1 MKNRPGISIARIL
14 IPLTVAAALV
24 VAIVVLLRYDSTGSG
39 GSRLAKPFVYDIGEM
54 AKIDPNLILYERE
67 SLTVETGFARSH
79 CLTLDS
85 SGAIYVAGDRAVRV
99 FSPTGNKLREVQLGG
114 EVRPVAIDED
124 GQMYVG
130 LRDHVEVYDAK
141 GERVSIWESLGE
153 RALLTG
159 LAVEGDHVFVADAGN
174 RIVLHCDSKGTVINK
189 IGEKDEQRNI
199 PGFLVPT
206 PYFDL
211 TIAPDGLLR
220 VINPGNHE
228 IQAYTYGGDLELS
241 WGKFSGTIEGFCGCC
256 NPVNIAILPDDSF
269 VTVEKGLI
277 RVKLYDADGKFVG
290 VVAGPDQLGV
300 AGPVKICQF
309 PEQCQ
314 SGGFDVAVDAKGR
327 IFVLDTIKNVVR
339 VFSRKD
345 AI

>member
-1 MKNRPGISIARIL
+1 M
-14 IPLTVAAALV
+14 
-24 VAIVVLLRYDSTGSG
+24 VAIVVLLKYDGTGSG
-39 GSRLAKPFVYDIGEM
+39 GNRLAKPFVYDIGEM
-54 AKIDPNLILYERE
+54 AKIDPNLVMYERE
-67 SLTVETGFARSH
+67 SLTVETGFEVSH

-85 SGAIYVAGDRAVRV
+85 SGNIYVTGDRAVRV
-99 FSPTGNKLREVQLGG
+99 FSPSGGKLREVELDD
-114 EVRPVAIDED
+114 EARPVATDER
-124 GQMYVG
+124 GQIYVG
-130 LRDHVEVYDAK
+130 LRDHVEIYDSK
-141 GERVSIWESLGE
+141 GERMAKWESLGE

-159 LAVEGDHVFVADAGN
+159 LAVKDDDVFVADAGN
-174 RIVLHCDSKGTVINK
+174 KVVLHYDGKGTLINK

-199 PGFLVPT
+199 PGFFIPT

-220 VINPGNHE
+220 VVNPGNHKIE
-228 IQAYTYGGDLELS
+228 AYTYDGDLELS

-256 NPVNIAILPDDSF
+256 NPVSIAILPDESF

-277 RVKLYDADGKFVG
+277 RAKIYDPGGKFVG
-290 VVAGPDQLGV
+290 VVGGPDELGV
-300 AGPVKICQF
+300 EGPVKICQF

-314 SGGFDVAVDAKGR
+314 CGGFDVAVDAKGR